1 MNDAVAAASTA
12 STASTASAEGHLRG
26 SAAYRRTMAAM
37 VCAGMVTFVLL
48 YDTQA
53 LLPAFHVDFGIT
65 PAQASL
71 SMSLT
76 TAGLALGLL
85 VAGPAS
91 EVVGRTPMIL
101 GAVWLSSLVALLC
114 PFAWSWH
121 VLLGLRFVQGIVL
134 AGLPAVA
141 TAYLREEL
149 HASAQ
154 ARAAGLYI
162 GGTALGG
169 MVGRV
174 LTAPVAEA
182 LDWRWGLGAAAVLA
196 LGCALAVTVAL
207 PPSRNFRRR
216 RRQDLALATMTRA
229 ALGDPALRRLY
240 VVGACSVGAL
250 VVVFNALGFRL
261 VAAPHHLGLGAISLL
276 YLVYPLGTVSAT
288 VSGAWADRIG
298 RHAVAPVGALV
309 AIAGVLLTIPDSLVL
324 IVVGLA
330 ALTVGFFAVHGI
342 ASGWVVTRA
351 HAAGASASQAAALYL
366 CAYYVGSSVFGSLGT
381 SAWSWFGWLGPAALA
396 LGLLVVVRGASGRL
410 RSVVGER

>member
-1 MNDAVAAASTA
+1 
-12 STASTASAEGHLRG
+12 
-26 SAAYRRTMAAM
+26 M

-53 LLPAFHVDFGIT
+53 LLPAFHDDFGVT
-65 PAQASL
+65 PAQATL

-91 EVVGRTPMIL
+91 EVVGRTRMIV

-114 PFAWSWH
+114 PFAWSWDA
-121 VLLGLRFVQGIVL
+121 LLVLRFVEGLVL

-154 ARAAGLYI
+154 ARAAGVYI

-174 LTAPVAEA
+174 LTAPVTEA
-182 LDWRWGLGAAAVLA
+182 LDWRWGLGAAAVLS
-196 LGCALAVTVAL
+196 LVCAVAVTLTL
-207 PPSRNFRRR
+207 PPSRNFRGR
-216 RRQDLALATMTRA
+216 RRQELALGEMSRA
-229 ALGDPALRRLY
+229 ALADPVLRRLY

-261 VAAPHHLGLGAISLL
+261 VGGPHHLGLGAISLL
-276 YLVYPLGTVSAT
+276 YLVYPLGSVSAA
-288 VSGAWADRIG
+288 VSGAWADRVG
-298 RHAVAPVGALV
+298 RRAVLPVGCAV
-309 AIAGVLLTIPDSLVL
+309 AIAGV
-324 IVVGLA
+324 
-330 ALTVGFFAVHGI
+330 ALTVPHSLVAIVAGLACLAMGFFVVHGI
-342 ASGWVVTRA
+342 ASGWVAVRA
-351 HAAGASASQAAALYL
+351 HAAGASASQAAAFYL
-366 CAYYVGSSVFGSLGT
+366 CAYYVGSSVFGSLGA
-381 SAWSWFGWLGPAALA
+381 SAWSTYGWVGPAVLA
-396 LGLLVVVRGASGRL
+396 LGLLA
-410 RSVVGER
+410 VVGVLGLDLRHVPAITAVPMSSATAR

>member
-1 MNDAVAAASTA
+1 
-12 STASTASAEGHLRG
+12 
-26 SAAYRRTMAAM
+26 MAAM

-53 LLPAFHVDFGIT
+53 LLPAFHDDFGVT
-65 PAQASL
+65 PAQATL

-91 EVVGRTPMIL
+91 EVVGRTRMIV

-114 PFAWSWH
+114 PFAWSWDA
-121 VLLGLRFVQGIVL
+121 LLVLRFVEGLVL

-154 ARAAGLYI
+154 ARAAGVYI

-174 LTAPVAEA
+174 LTAPVTEA
-182 LDWRWGLGAAAVLA
+182 LDWRWGLGAAAVLS
-196 LGCALAVTVAL
+196 LVCAVAVTLTL
-207 PPSRNFRRR
+207 PPSRNFRGR
-216 RRQDLALATMTRA
+216 RRQELALGEMSRA
-229 ALGDPALRRLY
+229 ALADPVLRRLY

-261 VAAPHHLGLGAISLL
+261 VGGPHHLGLGAISLL
-276 YLVYPLGTVSAT
+276 YLVYPLGSVSAA
-288 VSGAWADRIG
+288 VSGAWADRVG
-298 RHAVAPVGALV
+298 RRAVLPVGCAV
-309 AIAGVLLTIPDSLVL
+309 AIAGV
-324 IVVGLA
+324 
-330 ALTVGFFAVHGI
+330 ALTVPHSLVAIVAGLACLTMGFFVVHGI
-342 ASGWVVTRA
+342 ASGWVAVRA
-351 HAAGASASQAAALYL
+351 HAAGASASQAAAFYL
-366 CAYYVGSSVFGSLGT
+366 CAYYVGSSVFGSLGA
-381 SAWSWFGWLGPAALA
+381 SAWSTYGWVGPAVLA
-396 LGLLVVVRGASGRL
+396 LGLLA
-410 RSVVGER
+410 VVGVLGLDLWHVPAIAPVSTTRTSPAALHPPGRPSH